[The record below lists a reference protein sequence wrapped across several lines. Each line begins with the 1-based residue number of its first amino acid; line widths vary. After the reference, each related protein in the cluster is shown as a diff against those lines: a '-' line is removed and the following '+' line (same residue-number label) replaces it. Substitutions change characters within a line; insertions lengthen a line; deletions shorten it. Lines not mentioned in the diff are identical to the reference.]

1 MRFVMTGVL
10 LLGMLLVLAPQCSRE
25 ESVEKGVESQAKS
38 TPAVFGVVRE
48 SSPKGM
54 PPSPPTKPGRLV
66 AGAVVDLLE
75 FAGKEELA
83 GPKVTGTV
91 TDSLGSYRLQVPPGK
106 YFLIVSKAQI
116 RHPRYTTGYMGKN
129 FAAEDSIN
137 VFKTV
142 EVKEE
147 SVEIDL
153 VLPQGWG
160 E

>member
-1 MRFVMTGVL
+1 
-10 LLGMLLVLAPQCSRE
+10 MLLVLAPQCSRE
-25 ESVEKGVESQAKS
+25 ESVEKEVESQAKS
-38 TPAVFGVVRE
+38 TLAVFGVVRE

-54 PPSPPTKPGRLV
+54 PPSPPPKPGRLV
-66 AGAVVDLLE
+66 AGVSVDLLG
-75 FAGKEELA
+75 FAGKEEPA
-83 GPKVTGTV
+83 GPKVAGSV
-91 TDSLGSYRLQVPPGK
+91 TDRSGSYRLQVPPGK
-106 YFLIVSKAQI
+106 YFLIVSKAHI
-116 RHPRYTTGYMGKN
+116 RYPQYTTGYMGKN

-137 VFKTV
+137 VFKIV